1 MMKNKYRFLSLL
13 LAPALAS
20 AMLTGCGSSSDVT
33 SETKLST
40 AEAANADSEDASLT
54 TDGADLVSNANWSV
68 DTAETVLDSI
78 LSSDLTDTKVVL
90 DVPEILQNPELPT
103 GCESVALT
111 IALNSLGCDLEK
123 TEIADNYLEY
133 GDNLAYQYAGD
144 PHTESGAGVFAGG
157 IVNAA
162 EKYIEEKDLDIAAIN
177 TSGTSLSDLCKVVA
191 AGYPVV
197 VWGTMYMSDP
207 MITSQSYEYDGYS
220 YTWYQNEHCMVL
232 AGFDLDSGTVVI
244 SDPLSGIVVRDASAF
259 ESYFNETG
267 MYSVVLM
274 DGNGVD
280 QTELDTSSADS
291 DSKGSSGSD
300 APDNIED
307 IIGSRQNTSD
317 YYYSQYQSYGS
328 QPGGTYYETTPA
340 VSGETASDAGSAAS
354 GGEASGTSA
363 NSQAASGGQ
372 QASEN
377 NGTGG
382 GASSSDPSGSG
393 SGTNA
398 GTDPGTAGGASTETG
413 GASAETG
420 GGASAETGGGAS
432 AETGGGASA
441 ETGGTENSGGAGN
454 SAPSSNGSG
463 TAGDTAG

>member
-20 AMLTGCGSSSDVT
+20 AMLAGCGSSSDVT

-68 DTAETVLDSI
+68 DTAETVFDSI

-144 PHTESGAGVFAGG
+144 PHTDSGAGVFAGG

-207 MITSQSYEYDGYS
+207 MITSQSYEYDGYT

-232 AGFDLDSGTVVI
+232 SGFDLDSGTVVI
-244 SDPLSGIVVRDASAF
+244 SDPLSGIVVRDAGAF

-307 IIGSRQNTSD
+307 IIGSRKNTSD
-317 YYYSQYQSYGS
+317 YYYNQYQSYGS
-328 QPGGTYYETTPA
+328 QAGGTYYETAPA
-340 VSGETASDAGSAAS
+340 VSGGTASGTGSAAPGSESS
-354 GGEASGTSA
+354 GSAA
-363 NSQAASGGQ
+363 NSQAASGSGGQ

-377 NGTGG
+377 TGTAGG
-382 GASSSDPSGSG
+382 EASPSDPSGSN
-393 SGTNA
+393 SGTNT
-398 GTDPGTAGGASTETG
+398 GTDPG
-413 GASAETG
+413 TG

-432 AETGGGASA
+432 SETGGGATAETGGGASG
-441 ETGGTENSGGAGN
+441 ETGGGTENSGGAGN

>member
-20 AMLTGCGSSSDVT
+20 AMLAGCGSSSDVT

-133 GDNLAYQYAGD
+133 GNNLAYQYAGD
-144 PHTESGAGVFAGG
+144 PHTDSGAGVFAGG
-157 IVNAA
+157 IVTAA

-207 MITSQSYEYDGYS
+207 MITSQSYEYDGYT

-232 AGFDLDSGTVVI
+232 SGFDLDSGTVVI
-244 SDPLSGIVVRDASAF
+244 SDPLSGIVVRDAGAF

-328 QPGGTYYETTPA
+328 QPGGTYYETAPA
-340 VSGETASDAGSAAS
+340 VSGGTASEAGSAAS

-377 NGTGG
+377 SGTGG
-382 GASSSDPSGSG
+382 GASSSDPSGTG

-398 GTDPGTAGGASTETG
+398 GTDPGTGGGASAETG

-420 GGASAETGGGAS
+420 GGASAETGGAS

-454 SAPSSNGSG
+454 TAPSSNGSG